1 MDNLSLW
8 RHYFFD
14 LPLFALGFRLK
25 RLDDWDRISGD
36 RVHVVHGLQYLRNRL
51 GAAFSPLPDE
61 EIAKRANEVK
71 LVRESDSYASLL
83 ISKRNISQWFAI
95 EGLAALRESFQDER
109 PVILLGGHLG
119 SNYTMW
125 LALDR
130 LGCTVYPIA
139 RAVDR
144 SAATSRARQAYL
156 DLTYWLTGKKW
167 QGQYLFADA
176 HGHFPRGQFSGILDD
191 VFRQR
196 GICFA
201 AIDFPPSLYEGK
213 RETVPFLGG
222 LAPLPVSLIRLGLNR
237 NARFF
242 TILEGVEIQGRK
254 KIRRIHLRSVDDGAD
269 AVEILRVYAD
279 RLTSFISREPWQW
292 LGLAIASQ
300 YHQTL

>member
-1 MDNLSLW
+1 VDNLSLW

-14 LPLFALGFRLK
+14 LPLFALGLRLK
-25 RLDDWDRISGD
+25 RLDDWDRISGE
-36 RVHVVHGLQYLRNRL
+36 RVHVVHGIQYLRNRL

-61 EIAKRANEVK
+61 EIAKRTNLVK

-95 EGLAALRESFQDER
+95 EGLAALREAFHDDH

-130 LGCTVYPIA
+130 LGYRVYPIA

-144 SAATSRARQAYL
+144 SPATTRARQAYL
-156 DLTYWLTGKKW
+156 DLTYWLTDKKW
-167 QGQYLFADA
+167 QGRYLFADA
-176 HGHFPRGQFSGILDD
+176 NGHFPRGQFSRMLDD

-201 AIDFPPSLYEGK
+201 AIDFPPRLYEGK
-213 RETVPFLGG
+213 RESVPFLGG

-237 NARFF
+237 KARFF
-242 TILEGVEIQGRK
+242 TILEGVEVQGHK
-254 KIRRIHLRSVDDGAD
+254 KIRHISLQPIDILAD
-269 AVEILRVYAD
+269 ASEILRIYAG
-279 RLTSFISREPWQW
+279 RMTSFISREPWQW
-292 LGLAIASQ
+292 MGLAIAHQ
-300 YHQTL
+300 YHLH